1 VRFTRTDGK
10 SSRGVMI
17 DIAPLVDIVFQ
28 LLIFFMLAASFV
40 RNPVLDINLPKA
52 SARPKVQPKG
62 AVTVYILREGRADRF
77 RVDEQV
83 VNETDLKAVLA
94 RRFAEDPRTVLLIQA
109 DERVPHGDVVKV
121 MSIGQEVGL
130 VRQGIVAS
138 STAPAAAAA
147 PEAAPP

>member
-1 VRFTRTDGK
+1 MRFTRPQDAK
-10 SSRGVMI
+10 RQRGVAI

-62 AVTVYILREGRADRF
+62 AVTVYILKEGRTDRF

-83 VNETDLKAVLA
+83 VNETELKNVLG
-94 RRFAEDPRTVLLIQA
+94 RRFADDPRTVLLIQA

-138 STAPAAAAA
+138 SDAPA
-147 PEAAPP
+147 EGAPP

>member
-1 VRFTRTDGK
+1 VRFTRPIGEK
-10 SSRGVMI
+10 ESKRAVI

-62 AVTVYILREGRADRF
+62 AVTVYILREGRPDRF

-83 VNETDLKAVLA
+83 VNENDLKAVLA
-94 RRFAEDPRTVLLIQA
+94 RRYAADPRTILLIEA
-109 DERVPHGDVVKV
+109 DERVPHGDVVRV
-121 MSIGQEVGL
+121 MSICQEVGL

-138 STAPAAAAA
+138 SETGTGV
-147 PEAAPP
+147 APP

>member
-1 VRFTRTDGK
+1 MRFTRPEQGGD
-10 SSRGVMI
+10 RWGVVL

-52 SARPKVQPKG
+52 SARPRVQPKG
-62 AVTVYILREGRADRF
+62 AVTVYILREGREDRF
-77 RVDEQV
+77 RVDDDV
-83 VNETDLKAVLA
+83 VNETELKSVLA
-94 RRFAEDPRTVLLIQA
+94 GRYAADPRTVLLIQA

-138 STAPAAAAA
+138 QASEV
-147 PEAAPP
+147 EAAPP

>member
-1 VRFTRTDGK
+1 MRFTRPGDGK
-10 SSRGVMI
+10 GSRGVMI

-62 AVTVYILREGRADRF
+62 AVTVYILREGRPDRF
-77 RVDEQV
+77 RVDEKV
-83 VNETDLKAVLA
+83 VNESELKAVLA
-94 RRFAEDPRTVLLIQA
+94 ARHAEDPRTLLLIQA

-130 VRQGIVAS
+130 TKQGIVAS
-138 STAPAAAAA
+138 
-147 PEAAPP
+147 PEATAEAPPP

>member
-1 VRFTRTDGK
+1 VRFTRPEQGGD
-10 SSRGVMI
+10 RWGVVL

-52 SARPKVQPKG
+52 SARPRVQPKG
-62 AVTVYILREGRADRF
+62 AVTVYILREGREDRF
-77 RVDEQV
+77 RVDEDV
-83 VNETDLKAVLA
+83 VNETELKSVLA
-94 RRFAEDPRTVLLIQA
+94 GRHAADPRTVLLIQA

-138 STAPAAAAA
+138 QASEV
-147 PEAAPP
+147 EAAPP

>member
-1 VRFTRTDGK
+1 MRFTHPSARDRK
-10 SSRGVMI
+10 QVMV
-17 DIAPLVDIVFQ
+17 DLAPLVDIVFQ

-62 AVTVYILREGRADRF
+62 AVTVYILREGRPDRF
-77 RVDEQV
+77 RVDDQV
-83 VNETDLKAVLA
+83 VNEKDLRSVLA
-94 RRFAEDPRTVLLIQA
+94 RRYAEDPRTVMLIQA

-130 VRQGIVAS
+130 IRQGIVAS
-138 STAPAAAAA
+138 SEPAT
-147 PEAAPP
+147 EAAPP

>member
-1 VRFTRTDGK
+1 MRFVHPYAQERK
-10 SSRGVMI
+10 QVMV

-62 AVTVYILREGRADRF
+62 AVTVYILREGRPDRF
-77 RVDEQV
+77 RVDDQV
-83 VNETDLKAVLA
+83 VNENDLRSVLA
-94 RRFAEDPRTVLLIQA
+94 QRYAEDPRTVMLIQA

-138 STAPAAAAA
+138 SEPAT
-147 PEAAPP
+147 EGAPP

>member
-1 VRFTRTDGK
+1 VRFTRPQDAKRRQAVT
-10 SSRGVMI
+10 I

-62 AVTVYILREGRADRF
+62 AVTVYILKEGRSDRF
-77 RVDEQV
+77 RVDEEV
-83 VNETDLKAVLA
+83 VNETELKNVLG
-94 RRFAEDPRTVLLIQA
+94 RRFAADPRTVLLIQA

-138 STAPAAAAA
+138 SAAPA
-147 PEAAPP
+147 EAVPP

>member
-1 VRFTRTDGK
+1 VRFIHPYAQERK
-10 SSRGVMI
+10 QVMV
-17 DIAPLVDIVFQ
+17 DLAPLVDIVFQ

-62 AVTVYILREGRADRF
+62 AVTVYILREGRPDRF
-77 RVDEQV
+77 RVDDQV
-83 VNETDLKAVLA
+83 VNVNDLRSVLA
-94 RRFAEDPRTVLLIQA
+94 RRYAEDPRTVMLIQA

-138 STAPAAAAA
+138 SEPST
-147 PEAAPP
+147 EDGPP

>member
-1 VRFTRTDGK
+1 MRFSPPRDSK
-10 SSRGVMI
+10 HPRGAAI

-28 LLIFFMLAASFV
+28 LLIFFLLAASFV

-52 SARPKVQPKG
+52 SARPRVQPQG
-62 AVTVYILREGRADRF
+62 AVTVYILREGRPDRF
-77 RVDEQV
+77 RVDEAV
-83 VNETDLKAVLA
+83 VNEKELKDVLA

-138 STAPAAAAA
+138 AEG
-147 PEAAPP
+147 PEEDHPP

>member
-1 VRFTRTDGK
+1 MRFTRPQDARRQ
-10 SSRGVMI
+10 RGVAI

-62 AVTVYILREGRADRF
+62 AVTVYILKEGRTDRF

-83 VNETDLKAVLA
+83 VNETELKNVLG
-94 RRFAEDPRTVLLIQA
+94 RRFADDPRTVLLIQA

-138 STAPAAAAA
+138 SEAPA
-147 PEAAPP
+147 EGAPP

>member
-1 VRFTRTDGK
+1 MRFTRPQDAK
-10 SSRGVMI
+10 RQRSVVI

-77 RVDEQV
+77 RVDERV
-83 VNETDLKAVLA
+83 VNETELKDVLG
-94 RRFAEDPRTVLLIQA
+94 RRFADDPRTVLLIQA

-121 MSIGQEVGL
+121 MSLGQEVGL

-138 STAPAAAAA
+138 SEAPA
-147 PEAAPP
+147 EGAPP

>member
-1 VRFTRTDGK
+1 MRFTRPQDAK
-10 SSRGVMI
+10 RQRGVAI

-62 AVTVYILREGRADRF
+62 AVTVYILKEGRTDRF

-83 VNETDLKAVLA
+83 VNETELKNVLG
-94 RRFAEDPRTVLLIQA
+94 RRFADDPRTVLLIQA

-138 STAPAAAAA
+138 SEAPA
-147 PEAAPP
+147 EGAPP

>member
-1 VRFTRTDGK
+1 MRFTRTQDVK
-10 SSRGVMI
+10 RPRSVVI

-40 RNPVLDINLPKA
+40 RHPVLDINLPKA
-52 SARPKVQPKG
+52 STRPKVPPKG
-62 AVTVYILREGRADRF
+62 AVTVYILREGRPDRF

-83 VNETDLKAVLA
+83 VSEEELKNVLA

-121 MSIGQEVGL
+121 MSLGQEVGL

-138 STAPAAAAA
+138 PAA
-147 PEAAPP
+147 PGEGVPP

>member
-1 VRFTRTDGK
+1 VRFTRPIGEK
-10 SSRGVMI
+10 ESKRAVI

-62 AVTVYILREGRADRF
+62 AVTVYILREGRPDRF

-83 VNETDLKAVLA
+83 VNENDLKAVLA
-94 RRFAEDPRTVLLIQA
+94 RRYAADPRTILLIEA
-109 DERVPHGDVVKV
+109 DERVPHGDVVRV

-138 STAPAAAAA
+138 SETGTGV
-147 PEAAPP
+147 APP

>member
-1 VRFTRTDGK
+1 MRFTRPNDAKAG
-10 SSRGVMI
+10 RGVTI

-62 AVTVYILREGRADRF
+62 AVTVYILREGREDRF
-77 RVDEQV
+77 RVDDQV
-83 VNETDLKAVLA
+83 VNESELKAVLA
-94 RRFAEDPRTVLLIQA
+94 RRRAEDPHTVLLIQA

-138 STAPAAAAA
+138 PVGQAEPATQ
-147 PEAAPP
+147 

>member
-1 VRFTRTDGK
+1 VRFTRPNDAK
-10 SSRGVMI
+10 ASRGVTI

-62 AVTVYILREGRADRF
+62 AVTVFVLREGRDDRF

-83 VNETDLKAVLA
+83 VNESELKAVLA
-94 RRFAEDPRTVLLIQA
+94 RRHAEDPRTVLLIQA
-109 DERVPHGDVVKV
+109 DERVPHGDVVRV

-138 STAPAAAAA
+138 
-147 PEAAPP
+147 PEGGAERAGP

>member
-1 VRFTRTDGK
+1 VRFTRARDKNGG
-10 SSRGVMI
+10 GVMI

-40 RNPVLDINLPKA
+40 RNPVLDINLPRA

-77 RVDEQV
+77 RIDEQV
-83 VNETDLKAVLA
+83 VNENDLKTVLA
-94 RRFAEDPRTVLLIQA
+94 RRYAEDPRTILLIQA

-138 STAPAAAAA
+138 AQAAA
-147 PEAAPP
+147 EGVPP

>member
-1 VRFTRTDGK
+1 MRFTRPDNGK
-10 SSRGVMI
+10 GSRGMMI

-62 AVTVYILREGRADRF
+62 AVTVYVLREGRPDRF
-77 RVDEQV
+77 RVDDEV
-83 VNETDLKAVLA
+83 VNESQLKSVLA
-94 RRFAEDPRTVLLIQA
+94 RRYAEDPHTVLLIQA

-138 STAPAAAAA
+138 PETAGG
-147 PEAAPP
+147 AAPP

>member
-1 VRFTRTDGK
+1 MRFTTGPDSKRRR
-10 SSRGVMI
+10 SIAI

-40 RNPVLDINLPKA
+40 RNPILDINLPKA

-62 AVTVYILREGRADRF
+62 AVTVYILQEGRPDRF
-77 RVDEQV
+77 RVDEAV
-83 VNETDLKAVLA
+83 VNERELKDVLG
-94 RRFAEDPRTVLLIQA
+94 RRFAEDPRTILLIQA

-130 VRQGIVAS
+130 VRQGIVAR
-138 STAPAAAAA
+138 AEE
-147 PEAAPP
+147 PEENVPP

>member
-1 VRFTRTDGK
+1 MRFTRVGVKDGK
-10 SSRGVMI
+10 GVMI
-17 DIAPLVDIVFQ
+17 DLAPLVDIVFQ

-52 SARPKVQPKG
+52 SARPRVQPKG

-77 RVDEQV
+77 RIDEQV
-83 VNETDLKAVLA
+83 VNENDLKTVLA
-94 RRFAEDPRTVLLIQA
+94 RRYAEDPRTILLIEA

-130 VRQGIVAS
+130 VRQGIVAR
-138 STAPAAAAA
+138 A
-147 PEAAPP
+147 EASAGGAPP

>member
-1 VRFTRTDGK
+1 MRFTRPQDAK
-10 SSRGVMI
+10 RQRGVAI

-62 AVTVYILREGRADRF
+62 AVTVYILKEGRTDRF
-77 RVDEQV
+77 RVDDQV
-83 VNETDLKAVLA
+83 VNETELKNVLG
-94 RRFAEDPRTVLLIQA
+94 RRFADDPRTVLLIQA
-109 DERVPHGDVVKV
+109 DERVPHGDVVRV

-138 STAPAAAAA
+138 SEAPA
-147 PEAAPP
+147 EGAPP

>member
-1 VRFTRTDGK
+1 MRFAQPYGRERK
-10 SSRGVMI
+10 QVMV

-62 AVTVYILREGRADRF
+62 AVTVYILREGRPDRF
-77 RVDEQV
+77 RVDDQA
-83 VNETDLKAVLA
+83 VNLNDLRAVLA
-94 RRFAEDPRTVLLIQA
+94 RRYAEDPRTVMLIQA

-138 STAPAAAAA
+138 SEPST
-147 PEAAPP
+147 EDGPP

>member
-1 VRFTRTDGK
+1 VKRHQ
-10 SSRGVMI
+10 GVAI

-62 AVTVYILREGRADRF
+62 AVTVYILREGRPDRF

-83 VNETDLKAVLA
+83 VNETELKDVLG
-94 RRFAEDPRTVLLIQA
+94 RRFADDPRTVLLIQA

-138 STAPAAAAA
+138 SEAPA
-147 PEAAPP
+147 EAAPP

>member
-1 VRFTRTDGK
+1 VRFSRPQDAK
-10 SSRGVMI
+10 RPRGVAI

-62 AVTVYILREGRADRF
+62 AVTVYILREGRPDRF
-77 RVDEQV
+77 RVDEAV
-83 VNETDLKAVLA
+83 VNEKELKDVLA

-121 MSIGQEVGL
+121 MSLGQEVGL

-138 STAPAAAAA
+138 AEA
-147 PEAAPP
+147 PEERVPP